1 MQSQSVQTWVGCSE
15 MISLARMMPL
25 GERVKTPV
33 LSEESPLR
41 VGLPPSEPVVKW
53 KPGAAE
59 NVSIVRIEES
69 ALPLPSVTSVH
80 TRDYSLAAVASDI
93 KMAPDRSF
101 PKRSTFDLWTN
112 MSPAVENEMEALRT
126 SPEMPTEV
134 KYRIWVQPLEEA
146 SRHQLQRAADRP
158 CPLVILQEAWTLALA
173 HSAPAE
179 EVRVPEVDGFAVRG
193 LVARAGTSLQSV
205 VALASTRL
213 EYLLYPGTRRLPVPA
228 TLTAS

>member
-15 MISLARMMPL
+15 MVSLAQIMPL

-69 ALPLPSVTSVH
+69 GLPMPSVASVH
-80 TRDYSLAAVASDI
+80 TRDYSVAGVASGI

-101 PKRSTFDLWTN
+101 PKRSTFDLWTTA
-112 MSPAVENEMEALRT
+112 SPAAENEMEALRV
-126 SPEMPTEV
+126 SPEEPTEV
-134 KYRIWVQPLEEA
+134 KYRIWIQPLEE
-146 SRHQLQRAADRP
+146 SPRHQLRRAADRP
-158 CPLVILQEAWTLALA
+158 CPPVVLQEAWTMALE
-173 HSAPAE
+173 HTAPAGQ
-179 EVRVPEVDGFAVRG
+179 VRVPGVDGFAFRG
-193 LVARAGTSLQSV
+193 LVAREGTSLQSV
-205 VALASTRL
+205 LALASAQT